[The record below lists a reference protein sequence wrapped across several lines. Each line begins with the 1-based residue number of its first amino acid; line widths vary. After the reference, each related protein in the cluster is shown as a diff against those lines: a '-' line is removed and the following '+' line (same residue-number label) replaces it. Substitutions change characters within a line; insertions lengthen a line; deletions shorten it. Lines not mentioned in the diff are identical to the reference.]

1 MKESIIAAYDELACD
16 YEYNVDTKNAY
27 NIHYE
32 RPAMIKLLPANL
44 KNIKVLDAGCAACW
58 YTEKLVKLGAEVIA
72 TDISTEMVAPYSKT
86 CWKQGKGAEFRP

>member
-1 MKESIIAAYDELACD
+1 MW
-16 YEYNVDTKNAY
+16 KNAKTQGLVMTY
-27 NIHYE
+27 NG
-32 RPAMIKLLPANL
+32 KL
-44 KNIKVLDAGCAACW
+44 IDASFFPISKG